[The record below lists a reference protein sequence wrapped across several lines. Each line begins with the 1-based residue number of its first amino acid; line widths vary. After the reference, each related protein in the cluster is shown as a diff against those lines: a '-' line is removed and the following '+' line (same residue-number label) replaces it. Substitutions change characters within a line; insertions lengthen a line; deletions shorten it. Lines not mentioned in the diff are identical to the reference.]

1 MGEEQ
6 ERPKWIWCL
15 VGNVVK
21 ERPYG
26 PNHEVRRGTKRF
38 APGTK
43 VYCYPVKWG
52 DGYERIYVLGKP
64 REKYDLIRLIMP
76 RKYIENFRL
85 QRVYNPQVI
94 ERMNPSLDSEDYVD
108 GWDDSDFDRMKIKHM
123 LTWLNLSEE
132 ESDRR
137 FTVMRLSSLVLES
150 HIEGCPEGGVSLR
163 IERRHRTDSLYGG
176 AWYGF
181 CSIGG
186 GARA

>member
-1 MGEEQ
+1 MRDSICVRPCIYHSNRDERPLIGSQMSVER

-64 REKYDLIRLIMP
+64 REKY
-76 RKYIENFRL
+76 
-85 QRVYNPQVI
+85 
-94 ERMNPSLDSEDYVD
+94 
-108 GWDDSDFDRMKIKHM
+108 
-123 LTWLNLSEE
+123 
-132 ESDRR
+132 
-137 FTVMRLSSLVLES
+137 
-150 HIEGCPEGGVSLR
+150 
-163 IERRHRTDSLYGG
+163 
-176 AWYGF
+176 
-181 CSIGG
+181 
-186 GARA
+186 

>member
-1 MGEEQ
+1 MSEER

-43 VYCYPVKWG
+43 VYYYPVKWG

-85 QRVYNPQVI
+85 QKVYNPQVI
-94 ERMNPSLDSEDYVD
+94 ERMNPSPTQRTMWTD
-108 GWDDSDFDRMKIKHM
+108 GMTPT
-123 LTWLNLSEE
+123 LTSCRSSTCSLGST
-132 ESDRR
+132 SARR
-137 FTVMRLSSLVLES
+137 RVT
-150 HIEGCPEGGVSLR
+150 GGSQ
-163 IERRHRTDSLYGG
+163 
-176 AWYGF
+176 
-181 CSIGG
+181 
-186 GARA
+186 